1 MHIIPVVDI
10 KNGIP
15 VHAIAGKRDDYGPI
29 QNSRFDSSSVFAL
42 CKNIIAEFSPKYF
55 YIADLD
61 AIENGEP
68 NLVLL
73 SDLLQL
79 PTHWLMDV
87 GLKTAADLCS
97 LESQFSQAENWSAI
111 FGSESLAAMKEL
123 ELAVSRFDS
132 SRIVFSCD
140 LRNGQLMGTPAL
152 AKLRLDSLIAEVANL
167 GVKQFIMIDLADV
180 GTDHA
185 SLPSI
190 IGNLRLDLQ
199 SIELFAGGGIKDE
212 NDLRQFESIG
222 CRGALAATAI
232 HKGAIVGEHA
242 YKD

>member
-29 QNSRFDSSSVFAL
+29 QNSRFDCSSVFTL
-42 CKNIIAEFSPKYF
+42 CKKIIAELSPKFF

-61 AIENGEP
+61 AIEHGRP
-68 NLVLL
+68 NISLL
-73 SDLLQL
+73 SDLLRL

-87 GLKTAADLCS
+87 GLKTAADLYS
-97 LESQFSQAENWSAI
+97 LESQFSRSENWSAI
-111 FGSESLAAMKEL
+111 FGSESLSSLKEL
-123 ELAVSRFDS
+123 ELAVSKFDS

-152 AKLRLDSLIAEVANL
+152 AELRLDSLIAEVAIL

-180 GTDHA
+180 GTNRV

-190 IGNLRLDLQ
+190 IGKLQFDLH

-212 NDLRQFESIG
+212 NDLRQFDSID
-222 CRGALAATAI
+222 CRGVLVATAI
-232 HKGAIVGEHA
+232 HKGAIIGEHA
-242 YKD
+242 HKD